1 MGTALHNVAVVA
13 RHNWHLR
20 LGVRWCPAAL
30 DSDPGYWSM
39 KSLRNLV
46 TNRSFIFTVVLYIGS
61 LFVLSPRP
69 EFSISEPLIELVI
82 FGIAFPL
89 LAWLATIRARPL
101 TIRVHPTGVEMLA
114 LLAYVLALSVY
125 LAFGPQAID
134 SWLPQDWIASD
145 RTKFFVTLGKKLL
158 VFVALPLAIF
168 GLAWRYSVRDFGF
181 QKAGLRELRRTHLPI
196 VLVASCAVLVFNYFL
211 VGAAAPLR
219 EGKFSILQLLA
230 GIPLCFIWLTIE
242 AGLVE
247 EFFFRAFLQTRLSA
261 WFRSE
266 ITGVVLMS
274 LIFGLAHA
282 PGFIFRHAGAV
293 EVARRKSYCAR
304 CYGLFHC
311 NPRDQRRFLWR
322 HLGQNK
328 KSFCDRSDTC
338 CGRSVSESFRFRED
352 LAVAQTSSLWANERL
367 AWLLGRQ
374 DARRPHRQ
382 DVCATAVRISRRV
395 RRIG

>member
-1 MGTALHNVAVVA
+1 
-13 RHNWHLR
+13 
-20 LGVRWCPAAL
+20 
-30 DSDPGYWSM
+30 M

-46 TNRSFIFTVVLYIGS
+46 TNRWFIFAIVLYIGS
-61 LFVLSPRP
+61 LFVLSRRT
-69 EFSISEPLIELVI
+69 EFSISEALIELII

-101 TIRVHPTGVEMLA
+101 TIRVHPIGAEMLA

-145 RTKFFVTLGKKLL
+145 RIKFFVTLGKKLL
-158 VFVALPLAIF
+158 VFVALPLVIF

-181 QKAGLRELRRTHLPI
+181 QRDGLRELWRTHLPI
-196 VLVASCAVLVFNYFL
+196 VLIASCAVLAFNYFL
-211 VGAAAPLR
+211 GGAAAPLR
-219 EGKFSILQLLA
+219 EGKFSALQLLA

-247 EFFFRAFLQTRLSA
+247 EFFFRAFIQTRLSA

-266 ITGVVLMS
+266 ITGVILMS

-293 EVARRKSYCAR
+293 E
-304 CYGLFHC
+304 GLGA
-311 NPRDQRRFLWR
+311 NPSALD
-322 HLGQNK
+322 
-328 KSFCDRSDTC
+328 
-338 CGRSVSESFRFRED
+338 
-352 LAVAQTSSLWANERL
+352 AVAYSITTLAISGVFFGVIWARTKNL
-367 AWLLGRQ
+367 FALMLIHAAADLFPNLSDFVKIWL
-374 DARRPHRQ
+374 
-382 DVCATAVRISRRV
+382 
-395 RRIG
+395 